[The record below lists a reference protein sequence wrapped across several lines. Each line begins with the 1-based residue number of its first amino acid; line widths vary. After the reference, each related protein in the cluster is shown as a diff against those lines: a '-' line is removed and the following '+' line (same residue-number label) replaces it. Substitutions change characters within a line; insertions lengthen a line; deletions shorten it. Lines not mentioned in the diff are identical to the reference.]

1 MYISNMDYTL
11 ELTSF
16 TGIPPT
22 WVSTNTGGY
31 ITVRYEYV
39 EDLWYDEETD
49 TYR

>member
-1 MYISNMDYTL
+1 MYISNMNYIL
-11 ELTSF
+11 ESTSF
-16 TGIPPT
+16 TGVPPV
-22 WVSTNTGGY
+22 WVSTTTGKN